1 MAAAFVEHFYD
12 AEKKVFREDLLYRL
26 NVIPIQLPSLR
37 ERPTDIPA
45 LVAHFIDRCNE
56 RRGRSVESIDP
67 GALQRMVT
75 YEWPGNIRQLE
86 NTVERMVILKTDG
99 RLTHDDL
106 PEKVRQSSGSQS
118 AKVDSLELPENGINL
133 KDAVENFE
141 NTLIVQALERT
152 GWNKNRAASILQM
165 NRTTLVEKLKKK
177 KLTETSSAN

>member
-1 MAAAFVEHFYD
+1 MPSRTRYSG
-12 AEKKVFREDLLYRL
+12 KICSRL
-26 NVIPIQLPSLR
+26 NVIPIQLPALR

-67 GALQRMVT
+67 SVLQRMLA

-86 NTVERMVILKTDG
+86 NTVERMVILKTEG
-99 RLTHDDL
+99 RLTLDDL
-106 PEKVRQSSGSQS
+106 PDRVKKSTGQSGAS
-118 AKVDSLELPENGINL
+118 VDSMSLPENGINL

-177 KLTETSSAN
+177 NLTESPAAN